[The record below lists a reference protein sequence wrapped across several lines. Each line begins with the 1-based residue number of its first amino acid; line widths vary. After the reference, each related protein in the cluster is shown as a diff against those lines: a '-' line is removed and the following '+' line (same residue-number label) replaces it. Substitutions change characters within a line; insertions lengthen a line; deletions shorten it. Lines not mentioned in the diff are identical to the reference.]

1 MWVWKNELG
10 PCPKISISF
19 MGFYKHIVSYL
30 CMCRFH
36 HSLPYTYN
44 SWRMIAKLQITKPPQ
59 VLYWYMVIHV
69 SCAYVLHVK
78 IAHANLSFAKTH
90 KNLWHK
96 FCASVTCHDI
106 FQCQLLTIVF
116 KENKLG
122 VDYFTINLT
131 SNVKLK

>member
-1 MWVWKNELG
+1 MNLDHVQKSLYHSRCSKNTQFLICACVDSTIAYHIHTIHGGWLQNSE
-10 PCPKISISF
+10 F
-19 MGFYKHIVSYL
+19 QVTKH
-30 CMCRFH
+30 
-36 HSLPYTYN
+36 
-44 SWRMIAKLQITKPPQ
+44 PQ
-59 VLYWYMVIHV
+59 VLYWHMVIHG

-116 KENKLG
+116 KEKKLG